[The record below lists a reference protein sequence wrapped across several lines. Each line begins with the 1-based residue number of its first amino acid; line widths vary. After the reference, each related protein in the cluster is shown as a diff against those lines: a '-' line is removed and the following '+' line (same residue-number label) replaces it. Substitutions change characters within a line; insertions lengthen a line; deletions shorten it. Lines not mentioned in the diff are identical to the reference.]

1 MARSLEALFPAAYEA
16 AARRR
21 PIDLVHLAKQALGD
35 WALECEVLRMF
46 DEVALSYYRKL
57 EASTT
62 REELL
67 ANLHALKGASA
78 GVGAWGIVDICKL
91 AEHEVH
97 EGDVNPERIED
108 IAFVVQEA
116 SQFIAELLEDEPA
129 EAGDE
134 QAAE

>member
-46 DEVALSYYRKL
+46 DEVAESYFRRL
-57 EASTT
+57 EASTSVD
-62 REELL
+62 ELL
-67 ANLHALKGASA
+67 MNLHALKGASS

-91 AEHEVH
+91 AEHEVRD
-97 EGDVNPERIED
+97 GDVNPERIDD
-108 IAFVVQEA
+108 IGMVVEEA
-116 SQFIAELLEDEPA
+116 RAFIAELLEDEPA
-129 EAGDE
+129 E
-134 QAAE
+134 

>member
-21 PIDLVHLAKQALGD
+21 PIDLVHLAKQTLGD

-46 DEVALSYYRKL
+46 DEVVQSYFRKL
-57 EASTT
+57 ESSTST
-62 REELL
+62 EELL

-91 AEHEVH
+91 AEHEVRSG
-97 EGDVNPERIED
+97 EINPERIED
-108 IAFVVQEA
+108 IDMVVQEA
-116 SQFIAELLEDEPA
+116 SQFISELLEGE
-129 EAGDE
+129 
-134 QAAE
+134 AAE